1 VTWSTAILSARKTL
15 CVIAPLVFCLPGAAL
30 AQAPDQPTPQ
40 PDIAVTQARIRAAYQ
55 AAQAARLVGPRE
67 IELSDQGRLDLP
79 AGFAFIPAAEAG
91 RLLRS
96 SGNSVG
102 KGLQGLVFPEGKPGQ
117 HWWAELTFQPAG
129 YIKDDDARDWN
140 VPALLQGLTDGT
152 NADNARRA
160 TLGLPEL
167 VVEGWVEPPRYDAM
181 THRLVWSLAV
191 RDKNASDTDPR
202 DVNYNTYALGRDG
215 FFSLDLITDL
225 DAIEAEKPIAQR
237 LLGSL
242 IFNDGKGYADF
253 DSTTDRV
260 AEFGLAALIAGV
272 AAKKL
277 GLLALI
283 GLWLAKSAKLVA
295 LVAGGLAMLGAR
307 FFKRRSVKY
316 RPGTPVPAQS
326 TEAEIA
332 PRDQESPPEWRR

>member
-1 VTWSTAILSARKTL
+1 
-15 CVIAPLVFCLPGAAL
+15 
-30 AQAPDQPTPQ
+30 
-40 PDIAVTQARIRAAYQ
+40 
-55 AAQAARLVGPRE
+55 
-67 IELSDQGRLDLP
+67 
-79 AGFAFIPAAEAG
+79 
-91 RLLRS
+91 
-96 SGNSVG
+96 
-102 KGLQGLVFPEGKPGQ
+102 
-117 HWWAELTFQPAG
+117 
-129 YIKDDDARDWN
+129 
-140 VPALLQGLTDGT
+140 
-152 NADNARRA
+152 
-160 TLGLPEL
+160 
-167 VVEGWVEPPRYDAM
+167 M
-181 THRLVWSLAV
+181 
-191 RDKNASDTDPR
+191 RDKNAPDTDPR

-242 IFNDGKGYADF
+242 MFNDGKGYADF

-283 GLWLAKSAKLVA
+283 GLWLAKSAKLGA

-307 FFKRRSVKY
+307 FFKRRRVKC
-316 RPGTPVPAQS
+316 RSGIPVPGQS